1 MPLFDKTAAGLL
13 ISELEDSL
21 SGELGGNEAD
31 TLSPEDRNSLLQEL
45 KEKLS
50 PVKRSRAVVKRKI
63 TLLLKNILELS
74 SSEEDIHITLSQ
86 LEGVKQYLAEVKI
99 FDTKIEEIISNSS
112 LLKYDSS
119 ILDEEI
125 IEASHYH
132 MRNEK
137 LLLRMTPDQKTCS
150 LSPASEH
157 SRDDSMSRVEMQN
170 ILMNIQASKQEIKIP
185 AIKCQVFKGEGDR
198 HSFRS
203 FLLSFQNIY
212 GARKEVSDFAK
223 LQFLKFLLEVNA
235 LKDIEHLPNVD
246 ENLEVALDILKNLYL
261 DESYIIDSL
270 FHKIDSAPN
279 LDNKNLENIR
289 IFLSEVRANL
299 HELKEFGLN
308 FFDVSSAGCK
318 LMSHIIVDKLPSNF
332 LRELK
337 LLTQEE
343 YPSLN
348 HILDN
353 YGRVLKSIE
362 KGRVKNQASPKKER
376 YSERRKQSKNEKKSA
391 SFNASVYS
399 EEESS
404 KYSKADKRAEV
415 FLNEKR
421 KKKFSH
427 SPPSK
432 CKFCGGKHRM
442 IYCEKYYSPETKRER
457 CRE

>member
-1 MPLFDKTAAGLL
+1 MPLFDKAAAGVL

-45 KEKLS
+45 KERLS

-74 SSEEDIHITLSQ
+74 SSEEDIQITLSQ
-86 LEGVKQYLAEVKI
+86 LEGVRQYLAEVKI
-99 FDTKIEEIISNSS
+99 FDTKIEEIISNCS
-112 LLKYDSS
+112 LLKYDSN

-170 ILMNIQASKQEIKIP
+170 ILKNIQASKQEIKIP

-212 GARKEVSDFAK
+212 GVRKDVTDAAK
-223 LQFLKFLLEVNA
+223 LQYLKSLLEGNA

-279 LDNKNLENIR
+279 LDNKNLENIP

-353 YGRVLKSIE
+353 YGRVLKSTE
-362 KGRVKNQASPKKER
+362 KGRVKNQAS
-376 YSERRKQSKNEKKSA
+376 
-391 SFNASVYS
+391 
-399 EEESS
+399 
-404 KYSKADKRAEV
+404 
-415 FLNEKR
+415 LKR
-421 KKKFSH
+421 KDILNVGSKVRMTKSQRLIMLL
-427 SPPSK
+427 SPLKRSRRNILK
-432 CKFCGGKHRM
+432 LTKDL
-442 IYCEKYYSPETKRER
+442 KYFEMKRGRKSLLILLLQNVNFVKGNIE
-457 CRE
+457 